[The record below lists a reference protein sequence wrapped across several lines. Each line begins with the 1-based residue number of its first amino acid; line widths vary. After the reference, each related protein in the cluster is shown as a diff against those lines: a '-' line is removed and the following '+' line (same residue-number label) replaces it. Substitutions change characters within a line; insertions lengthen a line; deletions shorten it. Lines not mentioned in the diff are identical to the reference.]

1 MSHGA
6 NRRHA
11 LAPRNSLIDKPVG
24 IYAGAGASHSWTWL
38 VDCLE
43 AQGVPRLR
51 LLSEEDPAA
60 GALDGLSALL
70 IGGGDPQAMAA
81 GMGPGGARALRRF
94 VEDGG
99 LYVGFCAGAY
109 LPIPLDLPV
118 MDPFAMTGL
127 RLANVVDE
135 LPPARALPT
144 KLATPYEDRF
154 VLHAARE
161 GLLVRCAPS
170 DLGWPD
176 TLEAPLYGG
185 APMIVGPE
193 EEPLAYFADFTAR
206 TLFLV
211 DEGLAA
217 EILLDRVA
225 VCRRR
230 VGRGELYLFAPH
242 LENPHY
248 RTGHPLLARLLEDK
262 APRVDRR
269 HGLAASRT
277 RAAVAQVA
285 RAGTDEIERVRRH
298 ASDARIVAFALEFE
312 DLHWRLGEKY
322 YEPAKIVALLDT
334 LWKRLGRGCVSL
346 SAGHAK
352 ELGDDLDEVLC
363 LLKSI
368 RRGVGEGLDTQP
380 AAERLFPLLGRAVRR
395 FVDAYLDDR
404 GGRMVGASAA

>member
-1 MSHGA
+1 MK
-6 NRRHA
+6 RRQA
-11 LAPRNSLIDKPVG
+11 LPLRTSLVDKPVG

-51 LLSEEDPAA
+51 LISHEDPAA
-60 GALDGLSALL
+60 GGLDGLSAIL

-81 GMGPGGARALRRF
+81 AMGPDGARALRRF

-118 MDPFAMTGL
+118 MDPFVMSGI

-135 LPPARALPT
+135 LPQARALPT

-161 GLLVRCAPS
+161 GLLVRCVPS
-170 DLGWPD
+170 DLEWPE

-248 RTGHPLLARLLEDK
+248 RTGHPLLVRLLEDK
-262 APRVDRR
+262 APRAGHHQDLLV
-269 HGLAASRT
+269 T
-277 RAAVAQVA
+277 RARSAVAQVA
-285 RAGTDEIERVRRH
+285 LAGAAEIDRVRRH
-298 ASDARIVAFALEFE
+298 VSEARIIAFALEFE
-312 DLHWRLGEKY
+312 DLNWRLGEKY
-322 YEPAKIVALLDT
+322 YEPAKIVVLLDT
-334 LWKRLGRGCVSL
+334 LWRRLGRGGVSL
-346 SAGHAK
+346 SVGHAK
-352 ELGDDLDEVLC
+352 ELGNDLDEVVC

-368 RRGVGEGLDTQP
+368 RRGVGEGLDTQL
-380 AAERLFPLLGRAVRR
+380 AAERLFPVLGRAVRR

-404 GGRMVGASAA
+404 GCRMVGASAA